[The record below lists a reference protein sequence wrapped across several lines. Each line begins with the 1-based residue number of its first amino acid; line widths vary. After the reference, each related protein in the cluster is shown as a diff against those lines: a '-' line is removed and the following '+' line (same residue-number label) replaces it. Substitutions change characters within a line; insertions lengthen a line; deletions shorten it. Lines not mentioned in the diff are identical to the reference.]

1 MTLPID
7 LAERVLDSLLD
18 DLDGTRVRTGD
29 VKQQIIAHCAALGY
43 DIGPKHAQSILSN
56 LVNRGLLRRHP
67 VAGVEYIVSTA
78 EYDKV
83 ERESYIP
90 ILPLD
95 ARQMLFVGP
104 PSNLEPGID
113 ALSTRVIR
121 DLQREFH
128 RTAGGRRNKFQ

>member
-1 MTLPID
+1 M
-7 LAERVLDSLLD
+7 
-18 DLDGTRVRTGD
+18 
-29 VKQQIIAHCAALGY
+29 
-43 DIGPKHAQSILSN
+43 
-56 LVNRGLLRRHP
+56 
-67 VAGVEYIVSTA
+67 AGVEYIVSTA